1 MATLDSHDV
10 YLAVIRQFGY
20 NLATFW
26 VTYTGADSLM
36 VFMCLGDLLKIALG
50 PFGLATF
57 LTIVSKLF
65 TLTNWEK
72 LACFEY
78 NRIRMQPQNRNG

>member
-1 MATLDSHDV
+1 MFSDYDRLMATLASHDV
-10 YLAVIRQFGY
+10 YLAVIGQFGY

-50 PFGLATF
+50 PLCFGYIMLECKQCLCL
-57 LTIVSKLF
+57 LTGES
-65 TLTNWEK
+65 
-72 LACFEY
+72 
-78 NRIRMQPQNRNG
+78 